1 MGIAE
6 RYERVREEVS
16 QACEEAGRP
25 ADAALLLAVSKTVG
39 LEGVSQAIVAG
50 CEDFGENRPE
60 QLMEKH
66 AAFPSVRWHF
76 IGNVQSRRIKDIVP
90 CAYMIH
96 SLDELKHAH
105 KIDEEARKLDKVQNV
120 LIEVNISGEESK
132 SGLAPRDAPEFLA
145 ECLQLPNLRV
155 CGLMTMAPQGD
166 LSMAR
171 RCFSGLSQLL
181 DLLRE
186 ESFAEHEDK
195 REAFD
200 QLSMGM
206 SEDWVEAVQEGSTI
220 VRIGRAIFSDEF

>member
-6 RYERVREEVS
+6 RYERVREDVC
-16 QACEEAGRP
+16 QTCESAGRP
-25 ADAALLLAVSKTVG
+25 ADSVLLLAVSKTVG
-39 LEGVSQAIVAG
+39 IDGVSQAIVAG

-60 QLMEKH
+60 QLVEKQ
-66 AAFPSVRWHF
+66 ATFPSVRWHF

-96 SLDELKHAH
+96 SLFELKHAH
-105 KIDEEARKLDKVQNV
+105 KIDEEARKAGKVQNV
-120 LIEVNISGEESK
+120 LIEVNVSGEESK
-132 SGLAPRDAPEFLA
+132 SGITAHDASSFLA
-145 ECLQLPNLRV
+145 ECLQLPNIRV

-166 LSMAR
+166 LSAAQ
-171 RCFSGLSQLL
+171 RCFAGLAQLL

-186 ESFAEHEDK
+186 DAFDGHEDK
-195 REAFD
+195 REAFT